1 MEKFAEQQDK
11 GIKLVEAT
19 YKNKNQEI
27 VLSPDMTQEGVLA
40 SNDFVR
46 ERYEKNR
53 EVFLE
58 DEKFGEIRLVVD
70 RHRCFLKLYLRT
82 TRKNKDKDEEGF
94 IYPLSLL
101 SESYEAYIAQII
113 HVPALRGN
121 PRRDYEITA
130 VGPIFPGTF
139 ENYVASIIKDWQTTN
154 ISGLNTLFEWLRMLN
169 LTHTVV
175 AEQIDDTRVEIRV
188 GRLPVGT
195 NPTLND
201 LVSIADVG
209 FGVSQT
215 LPVLVALLVAKP
227 GQLVYIEQ
235 PEVHLHPRAQIAM
248 AEILANAAKRGI
260 RIVVETHSALLLRGI
275 QTVVANGSIISTE
288 DVILHWF
295 ERDIVDGITKIRSCM
310 SIVDWIYIS

>member
-1 MEKFAEQQDK
+1 
-11 GIKLVEAT
+11 
-19 YKNKNQEI
+19 
-27 VLSPDMTQEGVLA
+27 
-40 SNDFVR
+40 
-46 ERYEKNR
+46 
-53 EVFLE
+53 
-58 DEKFGEIRLVVD
+58 
-70 RHRCFLKLYLRT
+70 
-82 TRKNKDKDEEGF
+82 
-94 IYPLSLL
+94 
-101 SESYEAYIAQII
+101 
-113 HVPALRGN
+113 
-121 PRRDYEITA
+121 
-130 VGPIFPGTF
+130 
-139 ENYVASIIKDWQTTN
+139 
-154 ISGLNTLFEWLRMLN
+154 MLN

-195 NPTLND
+195 NPALND

-260 RIVVETHSALLLRGI
+260 RIVAETHSALLLRGI
-275 QTVVANGSIISTE
+275 QTVVANGGIISTE

-295 ERDIVDGITKIRSCM
+295 ERDIVDGITKIRSADLDKAG
-310 SIVDWIYIS
+310 SFGDWPVDFGEVLMKAESDYIQAAEPHLRMD